1 MARKNDDNIMKLKE
15 QIQKKKEELSS
26 LSNRVY
32 PKTNC
37 MLVLDRTTFNLH
49 VDSSEWLLVRL
60 NAYAM
65 SAKDLGLDL
74 DSVQIS
80 GFTLNQW
87 IQDVRS
93 FLQVQKY
100 KEEKKK
106 LGDLEKKLDALLS
119 DDKRT
124 ELEIN
129 KIAAMLND

>member
-1 MARKNDDNIMKLKE
+1 MAQKNDDNIMKLKE
-15 QIQKKKEELSS
+15 QIQKKKEELSL
-26 LSNRVY
+26 LSNRVC

-100 KEEKKK
+100 KEEKRK
-106 LGDLEKKLDALLS
+106 LNNLEKKLDALLS

-124 ELEIN
+124 ELEID

>member
-1 MARKNDDNIMKLKE
+1 MAQKNDDNIMKLKE

-32 PKTNC
+32 PTTNC

-124 ELEIN
+124 ELEID